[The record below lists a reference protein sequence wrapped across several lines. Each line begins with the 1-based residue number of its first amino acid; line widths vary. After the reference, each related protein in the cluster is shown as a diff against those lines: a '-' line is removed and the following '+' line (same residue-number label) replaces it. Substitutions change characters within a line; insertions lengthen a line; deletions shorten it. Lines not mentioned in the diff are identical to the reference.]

1 MPCLLLGAR
10 VRVIPQAG
18 PVRAAVSRVERAT
31 ARVRRLSS
39 RLWLATRVGAWL
51 CVLPLRWRACDLT
64 TVLAQIGPARPPA
77 RTPLSEL
84 DATVSVVRRVAALRL
99 FTLPIFPGPCLRE
112 ALALYHVL
120 SHAGQ
125 PVEFCVG
132 VMKAGESFV
141 AHSWVSLLG
150 NPIVAADRGRGF
162 RVLYSYPDQ
171 RFDRAPHTAGNSP
184 RFA

>member
-1 MPCLLLGAR
+1 MR
-10 VRVIPQAG
+10 T
-18 PVRAAVSRVERAT
+18 AVSRFERAS
-31 ARVRRLSS
+31 ASVRRLAS
-39 RLWLATRVGAWL
+39 RLWLAARVGAWL
-51 CVLPLRWRACDLT
+51 CVLPLKWRARDLT
-64 TVLAQIGPARPPA
+64 TVLEQIGPVRPLA
-77 RTPLSEL
+77 RTPLSEIA
-84 DATVSVVRRVAALRL
+84 ATVSVVRRVAALRL

-150 NPIVAADRGRGF
+150 NPIVAADRGRRF
-162 RVLYSYPDQ
+162 SVLYSYPDK
-171 RFDRAPHTAGNSP
+171 RFDRAPHAVGNTP

>member
-1 MPCLLLGAR
+1 
-10 VRVIPQAG
+10 VRT
-18 PVRAAVSRVERAT
+18 AVSRFERAST
-31 ARVRRLSS
+31 RVRRLAS
-39 RLWLATRVGAWL
+39 RLWLAARVGAWL
-51 CVLPLRWRACDLT
+51 CILPLTWRARDLT
-64 TVLAQIGPARPPA
+64 TAVEQIGPARPPE
-77 RTPLSEL
+77 RTPSLEI
-84 DATVSVVRRVAALRL
+84 DAIVSVVRRMAVLRL
-99 FTLPIFPGPCLRE
+99 FTLSIFPGACLRE

-132 VMKAGESFV
+132 VMKAEERFV

-162 RVLYSYPDQ
+162 RVLYSYPDTQ
-171 RFDRAPHTAGNSP
+171 FDRAPHTAGNNP